1 MFCGATI
8 AGASDLNYGYYER
21 MNFSPRKSMSRLHT
35 AVLMIAL
42 ACISSASWARQPLIL
57 PPDTF
62 NPAQILPAP
71 PADDSLEAEVERTA
85 IKAAYADA
93 TPEQRAQA
101 QRDAANESV
110 RLFTDTIPG
119 FNLDQLPATKALF
132 KTIRANEN
140 VQTGRFKRYFN
151 RQRPYQVD
159 TSIIPC
165 LPPKNFDINASD
177 PSGHT
182 TMAFSSAV
190 VLADLLPA
198 YAEAIM
204 ARAEQYGRHRIICGA
219 HHPFDV
225 RSGQVLG
232 TLVGVTLLKTPALKP
247 QLDAARAELANKIPA
262 PTKLQN
268 TEWIATRINGEAL
281 KDNAPTLTIEP
292 DRTGFRAYGS
302 SGCNRYTGQVILGNN
317 NGLQFGPAAST
328 KMACPVNVD
337 RKESAYFKAL
347 QSVTSYHLNQGHLIL
362 LDKDFNKVV
371 EFRTNLES
379 RPH

>member
-1 MFCGATI
+1 MNRLRI
-8 AGASDLNYGYYER
+8 AL
-21 MNFSPRKSMSRLHT
+21 
-35 AVLMIAL
+35 LMITFTCL
-42 ACISSASWARQPLIL
+42 STSSWAKQPLIL
-57 PPDTF
+57 PSDTF

-71 PADDSLEAEVERTA
+71 PADDSAEAAAERA
-85 IKAAYADA
+85 YIKAAYADA

-101 QRDAANESV
+101 QQDAASESV
-110 RLFTDTIPG
+110 RLFADTIPG

-140 VQTGRFKRYFN
+140 AQTGIFKRHFH

-159 TSIIPC
+159 TSITPC

-204 ARAEQYGRHRIICGA
+204 TRAEQYGRHRVVCGA

-232 TLVGVTLLKTPALKP
+232 TLIGVTLLKTPALKP
-247 QLDAARAELANKIPA
+247 QLDAARIELTNKIPA
-262 PTKLQN
+262 PTKLQK
-268 TEWIATRINGEAL
+268 TEWVGTRINGDAV
-281 KDNAPTLTIEP
+281 KGNAPTLTIEQ
-292 DRTGFRAYGS
+292 DRAYGS
-302 SGCNRYTGQVILGNN
+302 SGCNRYIGKAILGDNN
-317 NGLQFGPAAST
+317 SLQFGPAAST
-328 KMACPVNVD
+328 RMACPGD
-337 RKESAYFKAL
+337 TDHKELRYFNAL
-347 QSVTSYHLNQGHLIL
+347 ERVTSYHLNQDNLIL
-362 LDKDFNKVV
+362 LDKEFNKVI
-371 EFRTNLES
+371 EYRANKN
-379 RPH
+379 

>member
-1 MFCGATI
+1 MSAPSFVSNPMNRHRI
-8 AGASDLNYGYYER
+8 ACI
-21 MNFSPRKSMSRLHT
+21 
-35 AVLMIAL
+35 IAL
-42 ACISSASWARQPLIL
+42 SCLATASWAKQPLIL

-71 PADDSLEAEVERTA
+71 PADDSAEAAAERA
-85 IKAAYADA
+85 YIKAAFADA

-110 RLFTDTIPG
+110 RLFADTIPG

-140 VQTGRFKRYFN
+140 AQTGIFKRHFH

-159 TSIIPC
+159 TSITPC

-204 ARAEQYGRHRIICGA
+204 TRAEQYGHHRVVCGA

-232 TLVGVTLLKTPALKP
+232 TLIGVTLLQSPALKP
-247 QLDAARAELANKIPA
+247 QLGAARAELSNKIMA
-262 PTKLQN
+262 PTKLQK
-268 TEWIATRINGEAL
+268 TEWVATRINGDAV
-281 KDNAPTLTIEP
+281 KGNAPTLTIEG
-292 DRTGFRAYGS
+292 DRAYGS
-302 SGCNRYTGQVILGNN
+302 SGCNRYTGKVTIGDNN
-317 NGLQFGPAAST
+317 SLHFGPTAST
-328 KMACPVNVD
+328 RMACPGDLD
-337 RKESAYFKAL
+337 RQETAYFKAL
-347 QSVTSYHLNQGHLIL
+347 QSVTTYHLNNNDLIL
-362 LDKDFNKVV
+362 LNPEYNKVV
-371 EFRTNLES
+371 EFQAKR
-379 RPH
+379 